1 MKLISISITDGIT
14 TVASFPF
21 ISSPVVVAV
30 ISLAYAV
37 QDMPSPEMI

>member
-1 MKLISISITDGIT
+1 MT
-14 TVASFPF
+14 TVFSFPF

-30 ISLAYAV
+30 VSLIDAV